1 MKLDAAK
8 KEQVMA
14 LTERVR
20 TLHAKV
26 LELEKKH
33 ETEKAKIVRGKLIL
47 ILKELTKA
55 LRQLRQLK

>member
-26 LELEKKH
+26 LELEKNMKQ
-33 ETEKAKIVRGKLIL
+33 KRPKLSV
-47 ILKELTKA
+47 ENSY
-55 LRQLRQLK
+55 